1 MKTQILRVKGSWQE
15 VVDDCRATVGK
26 GELGKEPSEVFKRG
40 ILIAEHSPIRA
51 LSIRWKWEKIKS
63 WVATHWVR
71 HIWSSFVQTQRS
83 DRTGKSRDKLP
94 QDAPVNFRGE
104 ANAQHLIDTWRK
116 RLCFQASPET
126 REYAE
131 DFKEV
136 LFEVEP
142 ELAGVLVPHCVYR
155 CGCPEM
161 GGCKLW
167 QNFCDWCMSKHGVM
181 VQLLCIAER
190 YALYNEYFRAMRG
203 RDGEETEAVAA
214 DTGD

>member
-1 MKTQILRVKGSWQE
+1 MKTEILRVKGSWQE

-26 GELGKEPSEVFKRG
+26 DELGKEPSEAFKRG

-51 LSIRWKWEKIKS
+51 LIVRWKWEKIKS

-83 DRTGKSRDKLP
+83 DRTGVKRDKLP

-116 RLCFQASPET
+116 RLCMQAAPET
-126 REYAE
+126 RQYAE

-136 LFEVEP
+136 LYEVEP
-142 ELAGVLVPHCVYR
+142 ELADVLVPNCVYR

-161 GGCKLW
+161 DSECKAW
-167 QNFCDWCMSKHGVM
+167 QAFVDWCTEERGVV
-181 VQLLCIAER
+181 VQMTCIAER
-190 YALYNEYFRAMRG
+190 YRLYSEFFDATRAK
-203 RDGEETEAVAA
+203 DGKVSS
-214 DTGD
+214 GD